1 MSAFSRH
8 PDPRISE
15 GQQRLLDAIDAHA
28 AVVAPSG
35 HIVAVNAAWCAFA
48 EQNGLATPEHG
59 VGVDYL
65 DLCRRSPDGVARDI
79 GGSLERVLS
88 GQALAE
94 EHEYP
99 CHAPHEKRWF
109 VVRVGP
115 LVIDGATHALVTH
128 QNVTRLKLIE
138 HDVRSIADGVS
149 TSVGSNFF
157 HSLAHCLR
165 DALAVD
171 GLLID
176 MLPAPGSGEHD
187 VRTLAAS
194 GLLEPIAGGRTH
206 LAQTLWPAILPPN
219 APTELSVTG
228 DPSLARD
235 PRLREVAA
243 GELLAMPVLGR
254 NAAPVGIVAALDRHR
269 IGRPAHA
276 ANVMRIFATRVAA
289 EIERERSDTVLR
301 QRDRELRRSEQRY
314 RELVQ
319 QSPDGIVIAVDG
331 LIDYLNPQ
339 AMRLL
344 GVDGSRDAVGTPIA
358 RFCRES
364 QRQRLEELC
373 RSPRGAGATP
383 LTVHFERDGMG
394 DIVAEVASS
403 TVTHHGVHAVQ
414 LFLRDVTAR
423 HEAEQQA
430 RESQKFQAVGQ
441 LAAGLAHEVNNVFT
455 ALAGQLDAT
464 EDAIAG
470 GDPTRALEQLRQI
483 RELAG
488 QTRSLTGS
496 LLTYARKSP
505 SSKTACDLAAVV
517 RQAARLLEPS
527 LPRTT
532 RLDLLLAARPTV
544 HADPQ
549 QLHQVIN
556 NLTLN
561 ARDAIGD
568 RPGSVRIGIAER
580 DGQAVLTVSDDGPG
594 MPPGLSDHIFEPFF
608 TTKQASEGT
617 GLGLSVVLGIVREHD
632 GTIEVESAPGAG
644 TTFTIRLPLAAEA
657 AAKPAP
663 GNPVPTKA
671 VTPTPRAACLVVE
684 DNAMVRDL
692 AARTIGNLGHDVVA
706 VGDGLEA
713 HALLAQAPD
722 RFGVVLMD
730 LNLPGASGM
739 DVIRAARDSGY
750 DGPVILSTGSDIVD
764 RTVLP
769 EGVTLLAKPYET
781 SDLAAAI
788 AAALAAIESGAP

>member
-1 MSAFSRH
+1 MPPQPH
-8 PDPRISE
+8 PRISD

-28 AVVAPSG
+28 AVVAPTG
-35 HIVAVNAAWCAFA
+35 RIVAVNDAWCAFA
-48 EQNGLATPEHG
+48 ERNGLSTPQFG

-65 DLCRRSPDGVARDI
+65 ELCRRSPDGVARQI
-79 GGSLERVLS
+79 AGSLDRVLA

-99 CHAPHEKRWF
+99 CHGPHEKRWF
-109 VVRVGP
+109 IVRVGP
-115 LVIDGATHALVTH
+115 LVIDGTTHALVTH

-149 TSVGSNFF
+149 TSIGTNFF

-176 MLPAPGSGEHD
+176 ALPEPASQQRD
-187 VRTLAAS
+187 VRTLASS
-194 GLLEPIAGGRTH
+194 GLLEPLAGGQTPLDH
-206 LAQTLWPAILPPN
+206 TLWPGILPPN
-219 APTELSVTG
+219 APTELSLHG
-228 DPSLARD
+228 ASALAQD
-235 PRLREVAA
+235 PRLGAVAG

-254 NAAPVGIVAALDRHR
+254 DAAPVGIVAALDRHR

-276 ANVMRIFATRVAA
+276 ANVLRIFATRVAA
-289 EIERERSDTVLR
+289 EIERERSDAVLR
-301 QRDRELRRSEQRY
+301 QREQELRRSEQRY

-331 LIDYLNPQ
+331 VIDYLNPQ
-339 AMRLL
+339 ALRML
-344 GVDGSRDAVGTPIA
+344 GVERARDAVSRPIA
-358 RFCRES
+358 SFCVADH
-364 QRQRLEELC
+364 QQRLEALC
-373 RSPRGAGATP
+373 RAPRGAGATP
-383 LTVHFERDGMG
+383 LTVHFDHHDRGE
-394 DIVAEVASS
+394 IVAEVASS
-403 TVTHHGVHAVQ
+403 TVAHHGVHAVQ

-455 ALAGQLDAT
+455 ALGGQIDAT
-464 EDAIAG
+464 EQALAT
-470 GDPTRALEQLRQI
+470 GDTHRAKEQLRQI
-483 RELAG
+483 RELSG

-505 SSKTACDLAAVV
+505 SRKAECDLAAVV
-517 RQAARLLEPS
+517 KQASRLLEPS
-527 LPRTT
+527 LPRTI
-532 RLDLLLAARPTV
+532 RLDLLLTGRPIV
-544 HADPQ
+544 HADAQ
-549 QLHQVIN
+549 QIHQVIN

-568 RPGSVRIGIAER
+568 RAGSVRIAIAEDDR
-580 DGQAVLTVSDDGPG
+580 AAVLTVTDDGPG
-594 MPPGLSDHIFEPFF
+594 LPAGLEDHIFEPFF

-632 GTIEVESAPGAG
+632 GTIEVESAPGMG
-644 TTFTIRLPLAAEA
+644 TSFTIRLPLASNAGRAPAEHNT
-657 AAKPAP
+657 PACP
-663 GNPVPTKA
+663 PVPT
-671 VTPTPRAACLVVE
+671 AASACCLVVE
-684 DNAMVRDL
+684 DNDMVRDL
-692 AARTIGNLGHDVVA
+692 AARTIRSIGHEVVA

-713 HALLAQAPD
+713 HALLAQDPA

-750 DGPVILSTGSDIVD
+750 DGPVILSTGSDIIN
-764 RTVLP
+764 RAELP
-769 EGVTLLAKPYET
+769 HRVSLLAKPYET

-788 AAALAAIESGAP
+788 AAALAAVESGAS